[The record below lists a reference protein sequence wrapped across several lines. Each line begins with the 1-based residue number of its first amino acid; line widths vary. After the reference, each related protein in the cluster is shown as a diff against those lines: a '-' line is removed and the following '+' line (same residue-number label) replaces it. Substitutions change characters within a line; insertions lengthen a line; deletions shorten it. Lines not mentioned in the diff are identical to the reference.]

1 VARTFQWTERL
12 TLDWRIDATNVLNRE
27 TYTGVNAIIGSRQFG
42 LPNLANTP
50 RRIQSTIRLR
60 F

>member
-1 VARTFQWTERL
+1 
-12 TLDWRIDATNVLNRE
+12 VLNRE
-27 TYTGVNAIIGSRQFG
+27 TYTGVNTIFGGPQFG

-50 RRIQSTIRLR
+50 RKIQSTLRLR